1 MASMHAIEHADGHG
15 GVAPERSPTELL
27 SRQDWALTHGEA
39 ALPLA
44 A

>member
-15 GVAPERSPTELL
+15 GVAPEGSPTELL
-27 SRQDWALTHGEA
+27 SSQDRALTHGET